1 VAETLVGKQSGLTC
15 LLEISYNLVYNTH
28 DFDHTSIHVNQSA
41 CFGFPEV
48 TNETR
53 VQCEGQLAALAGP
66 LDAATLQPVGGFH
79 F

>member
-1 VAETLVGKQSGLTC
+1 M
-15 LLEISYNLVYNTH
+15 YNTH

-41 CFGFPEV
+41 CFGFQEV

-66 LDAATLQPVGGFH
+66 LDAATLQPVGGFR